1 LGDGVQR
8 LQKILATAGVSSRRA
23 AEELIRAGRVCV
35 NGAPAHLGQSADPS
49 RDEVTLDGERL
60 HAERPVYWIV
70 NKPVGVVSTVR
81 DPEGRP
87 TVLDLLPARVRQRLV
102 PVGRLDRGTGGLLL
116 LTNHGALVH
125 TLLHPSRGVEREYVV
140 QVQGIASDT
149 TLDRLA
155 AGIRLDD
162 GITAPARV
170 TRVRQEPR
178 TTTTTFHLILTE
190 GRKRQI
196 RRATSALG
204 HPVAKLTRIRFGP
217 LRLGS
222 LEPGTAR
229 PLSDG
234 ERRALLRAC
243 EEAERSASA
252 APSARRR
259 ARKTFRK
266 T

>member
-1 LGDGVQR
+1 V
-8 LQKILATAGVSSRRA
+8 ASRRA

-35 NGAPAHLGQSADPS
+35 NGATAHLGQSADPS
-49 RDEVTLDGERL
+49 RDVVTLDGEPV

-81 DPEGRP
+81 DPEGRT

-125 TLLHPSRGVEREYVV
+125 ALLHPSRGVEREYLV
-140 QVQGIASDT
+140 QVQGLASDA
-149 TLDRLA
+149 TLGRLA
-155 AGIRLDD
+155 AGIELDD
-162 GITAPARV
+162 GTTAPARV
-170 TRVRQEPR
+170 THVRHEPR
-178 TTTTTFHLILTE
+178 TATTSFHLILTE

-222 LEPGTAR
+222 LQPGASR
-229 PLSDG
+229 ALSDR
-234 ERRALLRAC
+234 ERSALLRAA
-243 EEAERSASA
+243 EAGERSASA
-252 APSARRR
+252 APGARRR
-259 ARKTFRK
+259 ARRKFR
-266 T
+266 TS